1 MSELRRDPVLG
12 RWVIISSERAHRP
25 SDFRSSPEV
34 RNSGGFCPFC
44 AGNEYTTP
52 PELLAHRPDGSP
64 PNGPGWSL
72 RVVPNKFPALRS
84 EGDRRRTG
92 DLLFQSMQGT
102 GAHEVIIETPD
113 HDGTLVSLDPA
124 AVVDTFAAFASRI
137 RDLRN
142 DTRLEYVAV
151 FKNHGSAAGATLEH
165 SHSQLI
171 ALPVVPTQILA
182 ELEGSLAYHGTTGRC
197 IYCDTVAE
205 EIRRDERI
213 VAANE
218 HFVALCPYASSF
230 PFEAWIL
237 PRAHSSSF
245 EEGEDAFPA
254 LAPLLQDLL
263 RSMGAV
269 LGDPDYNFVIHTSPL
284 HSRKLSHYHWHI
296 EVIPKLNNVAGFEWG
311 SAFTINPTPPEEAA
325 LHLRKALTVR

>member
-12 RWVIISSERAHRP
+12 RWVIVSSERADRP
-25 SDFRSSPEV
+25 RDFRSAPEV

-44 AGNEYTTP
+44 PGNEYTTP
-52 PELLAHRPDGSP
+52 PELLALRPDGSP

-84 EGDRRRTG
+84 EGELKRTG
-92 DLLFQSMQGT
+92 DLLFQSLKGT

-113 HDGTLVSLDPA
+113 HNGTLVSLDPS
-124 AVVDTFAAFASRI
+124 AVVNTLAAFASRM

-142 DTRLEYVAV
+142 DARLEYVAV

-171 ALPVVPTQILA
+171 ALPVVPTQVLA
-182 ELEGSLAYHGTTGRC
+182 ELEGSLAYHETTGRC
-197 IYCDTVAE
+197 IYCAIVE
-205 EIRRDERI
+205 EEVRRDERV
-213 VAANE
+213 VAVNDD
-218 HFVALCPYASSF
+218 FVALCPYASSF

-237 PRAHSSSF
+237 PRAHSSRF
-245 EEGEDAFPA
+245 EEGEESFPA
-254 LAPLLQDLL
+254 LALILQDLL
-263 RSMGAV
+263 RSLGTV
-269 LGDPDYNFVIHTSPL
+269 LDDPDYNFVIHTSPL
-284 HSRKLSHYHWHI
+284 HSRRLGHYHWHI
-296 EVIPKLNNVAGFEWG
+296 EVAPKLNNVAGFEWG

-325 LHLRKALTVR
+325 LHLRKALTVK